1 MQYTIPHYYKRFS
14 CIAGACPDT
23 CCAGWQIQIDEASLK
38 KYRKMK
44 SPLRPRL
51 LNEIDW
57 KEKCFRRYNGR
68 CAFLNE
74 ENLCDLYLEGGKS
87 RAFCRTCRMYPRHV
101 EEFEGLREISLSL
114 SCPEVAR
121 MILDLQEPVHF
132 LHGEDPQRQETYP
145 DFDYLLFTKL
155 ADARALMFRIL
166 QNREQPLALRL
177 TILLAFSHDLQ
188 LRIDSGRLFEVDTL
202 LEKYASPRVWSWFC
216 SRREQLLT
224 QHNETEILRIRGRVL
239 SDIFSVFES
248 LEALKPNWKPFLSR
262 CQKQLSDL
270 SASGENSCEADFSRQ
285 FTDVMTEQLMAYFL
299 FTYFA
304 GAVYSQNADGK
315 TRFSL
320 VCTIM
325 IRQLSLAL
333 YFKDPQHFTH
343 RHVVETAWRLAR
355 EIEHSDPNKYELER
369 ALGEE
374 LRFPLEDLFFL
385 F

>member
-1 MQYTIPHYYKRFS
+1 MQYTIPHYYKKFS

-23 CCAGWQIQIDEASLK
+23 CCAGWQIQIEEASLK

-44 SPLRPRL
+44 GPLRPRL

-57 KEKCFRRYNGR
+57 KEKCFRRYHGR
-68 CAFLNE
+68 YAFLNDD
-74 ENLCDLYLEGGKS
+74 NLCDLYLEGGKS

-121 MILDLQEPVHF
+121 MILDLEEPVRF
-132 LHGEDPQRQETYP
+132 LHGENPQKQETYP

-155 ADARALMFRIL
+155 TDARALMFRIL

-177 TILLAFSHDLQ
+177 TILLAFTHDLQ
-188 LRIDSGRLFEVDTL
+188 LRIDRGRLFEVDTL
-202 LEKYASPRVWSWFC
+202 LEKYASPRVFCWFRNK
-216 SRREQLLT
+216 RRQLFAPYG
-224 QHNETEILRIRGRVL
+224 ESEILRNRGRVL

-248 LEALKPNWKPFLSR
+248 LEALKPDWKPFLSGCR
-262 CQKQLSDL
+262 KQLSAL
-270 SASGENSCEADFSRQ
+270 EVSGENRWEAAFSQ
-285 FTDVMTEQLMAYFL
+285 LFTDVMTEQLMAYFL

-304 GAVYSQNADGK
+304 GAVYSENADGK

-333 YFKDPQHFTH
+333 YLRDPHHFSH
-343 RHVVETAWRLAR
+343 QDVVETAWRLAR